1 MTKVKGAI
9 VEAHAYFRNELPEWA
24 VDVELVDGSIV
35 TAYHH
40 PRGERNKEVTEQWAK
55 VTKFMDHELDQE
67 LSNGPE
73 VSLKV
78 VTSPEYGVTSEI
90 ITLQS
95 DESARSGIS

>member
-24 VDVELVDGSIV
+24 VDVQLESGDIV

-40 PRGERNKEVTEQWAK
+40 PRGERNREVSENWAK
-55 VTKFMDHELDQE
+55 VTGFMDHELDVE
-67 LSNGPE
+67 LTNGPE

-78 VTSPEYGVTSEI
+78 VTSPEYGVTYEV

-95 DESARSGIS
+95 DEAARRL